1 MTTPTAVRDYLARV
15 RTALADLPDAE
26 IEEIL
31 EDVRPHLQE
40 IAGELGEDARVDS
53 MIERLGSPE
62 SYAAEIRAAG
72 DYPAP
77 PASPPPAEAKNRPRH
92 PNLVPRI
99 ALWSLVGSALFIAAL
114 GFGAGMSRRSG
125 LLGFLVV
132 PAVFLVF
139 GAVHV
144 VKHGL
149 GPVKALPEVRAVLG
163 YLRSEDRTDSQRRAM
178 AYLRSLQPAW
188 WLVCTAALA
197 LLGVLLVR
205 RSSFAVLVLVALVV
219 VGVVAIVVAPMLAKD
234 RRWLWYSL
242 PVSAL
247 AAGAL
252 LGGGAHLLD
261 SQSLNGPYGYSSTS
275 YTSNQTADGRPALS
289 YGADN
294 VENIY
299 AFDAQGKPLHD
310 IYLFDENGRPLSLP
324 RYACEPASGGKA
336 ARGNDNVYPRP
347 RIDQGTLDDHGNRNG
362 YYGYRAYCQENTET
376 PFAAALPKVPT
387 SKAPAPP
394 STVSSTPAP
403 PPAPPAS
410 PEPPK
415 PSPAP
420 TR

>member
-15 RTALADLPDAE
+15 RTALDDLPDAE
-26 IEEIL
+26 IEEIV

-40 IAGELGEDARVDS
+40 IAAELGEDARVDS

-62 SYAAEIRAAG
+62 SYAAEIRASG
-72 DYPAP
+72 DYPPP
-77 PASPPPAEAKNRPRH
+77 PASPPAAETKKLFGR

-99 ALWSLVGSALFIAAL
+99 VFWSLLGSALFTAAL
-114 GFGAGMSRRSG
+114 GFGVGLSQRIG

-132 PAVFLVF
+132 PAIFLVF

-149 GPVKALPEVRAVLG
+149 GPVKELPEVRAVLD
-163 YLRSEDRTDSQRRAM
+163 YLRSEDRTDSQRKAM

-188 WLVCTAALA
+188 WIVCAVVLA
-197 LLGVLLVR
+197 LLGWLLAR
-205 RSSFAVLVLVALVV
+205 RSVFAMLVLVGLVAL
-219 VGVVAIVVAPMLAKD
+219 GVMAIVVSPMLGKD

-247 AAGAL
+247 AAGAVF
-252 LGGGAHLLD
+252 GVGAHLLD
-261 SQSLNGPYGYSSTS
+261 IWRFSGSGYGYSSSS
-275 YTSNQTADGRPALS
+275 YNSNQTPDGKPALS
-289 YGADN
+289 YGTES

-310 IYLFDENGRPLSLP
+310 VYLFDENGRPLSLP
-324 RYACEPASGGKA
+324 RYACEPSSGGKA
-336 ARGNDNVYPRP
+336 TRGNDNVYPRP
-347 RIDQGTLDDHGNRNG
+347 RIEQGTVDDHGNRNG
-362 YYGYRAYCQENTET
+362 YYGYRSYCQENAEI

-387 SKAPAPP
+387 SKAPP

-403 PPAPPAS
+403 TPAPPAS